1 MSLLRS
7 SLLFLLIAV
16 APVQTPALARE
27 YRQVIE
33 DVTLDRTLRL
43 EGPEW
48 NDTLVRRVTL
58 RGIDGDGI
66 FLKNVANVRIEDSII
81 EDVTVSG
88 IRLSAE
94 GGTTDVHMINNQI
107 ARTGRDGIAAAQRQ
121 GAGVDH
127 PGLVVEG
134 NSIDSAGLTG
144 NRGLYHGI
152 YVQSTDF
159 VITHNRVTNTVDGN
173 GISVR
178 SSGTVR
184 GNMVKGTGKSG
195 IAYYAD
201 HMRGP
206 SNRLVIEGNT
216 VGDVAQGWQR
226 RYAVDLLRIPD
237 DANVVG
243 EFIIRGNTI
252 IGQHTPAIRVHSD
265 YGRLGIRPH
274 IAGNQRKNVGDIVG
288 VRQ

>member
-1 MSLLRS
+1 MLLFRT
-7 SLLFLLIAV
+7 SLLFAFLA
-16 APVQTPALARE
+16 APTVQAMD
-27 YRQVIE
+27 YRTVIE
-33 DVTLDRTLRL
+33 DVTLDGTLRL

-66 FLKNVANVRIEDSII
+66 FLKNVANVRIEDCVI

-94 GGTTDVHMINNQI
+94 GGTANVHVVGNQI
-107 ARTGRDGIAAAQRQ
+107 SRTGRDGIAAGQRHDE
-121 GAGVDH
+121 GVDH

-134 NSIDSAGLTG
+134 NSVDSAGLTG
-144 NRGLYHGI
+144 LRGLYHGI

-159 VITHNRVTNTVDGN
+159 VITHNRVTNTMDGN

-178 SSGTVR
+178 SSGTVS
-184 GNMVKGTGKSG
+184 GNVVKGTQKSG

-216 VGDVAQGWQR
+216 LGDVSQGWQR
-226 RYAVDLLRIPD
+226 RNAVDLLHIPD

-243 EFIIRGNTI
+243 EFVIRDNTI
-252 IGQHTPAIRVHSD
+252 IGRDTPAIGVHSD
-265 YGRLGIRPH
+265 YGRLGITPH
-274 IAGNQRKNVGDIVG
+274 ITGNQYKEVGDMTG
-288 VRQ
+288 VRP